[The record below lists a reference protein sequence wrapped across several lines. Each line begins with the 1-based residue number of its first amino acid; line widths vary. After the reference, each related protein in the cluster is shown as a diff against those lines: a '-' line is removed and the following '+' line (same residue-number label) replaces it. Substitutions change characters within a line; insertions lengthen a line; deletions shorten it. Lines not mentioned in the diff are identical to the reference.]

1 MDRSLLDWLTNLLL
15 RILGLLSLHAW
26 GRFLCLCFLKKMYPS
41 RHFAPFQPR
50 LWNELYTLAAI
61 AVSSI
66 LLWWAV
72 PRQLGDVKDGDAIR
86 SYEYFAIY
94 AIYRVVEIMRT
105 SSAIIFIDR
114 QRRFAPSGIPLV
126 GSYYTL
132 IGNLNSWLML
142 TVLQFLDLISCFAI
156 LCLATGDCWDKKIN
170 TPLDAFYTTAVTMLT
185 VGYGDH
191 HPNDDVSKVLVV
203 VELLCFIAYGL
214 LLIPFTAASFKTM
227 ETYRGILKQGKGWP
241 GEQLMFDPESLK

>member
-1 MDRSLLDWLTNLLL
+1 MDHSLLDWLAKSLI
-15 RILGLLSLHAW
+15 RFLGLFSLHVW
-26 GRFLCLCFLKKMYPS
+26 GRFVCLCLLKNLYPL

-61 AVSSI
+61 TTSSI
-66 LLWWAV
+66 LLWGVA
-72 PRQLGDVKDGDAIR
+72 PKRLGDVKDGDAIR

-114 QRRFAPSGIPLV
+114 QRRFAPSEIPLV

-132 IGNLNSWLML
+132 IGNLNSWLIM

-156 LCLATGDCWDKKIN
+156 L
-170 TPLDAFYTTAVTMLT
+170 
-185 VGYGDH
+185 
-191 HPNDDVSKVLVV
+191 
-203 VELLCFIAYGL
+203 
-214 LLIPFTAASFKTM
+214 AAC
-227 ETYRGILKQGKGWP
+227 
-241 GEQLMFDPESLK
+241 